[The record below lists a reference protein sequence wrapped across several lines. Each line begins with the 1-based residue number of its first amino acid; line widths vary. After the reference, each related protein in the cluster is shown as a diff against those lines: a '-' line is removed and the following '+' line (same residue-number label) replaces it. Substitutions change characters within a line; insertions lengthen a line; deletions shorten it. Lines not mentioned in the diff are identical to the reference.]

1 VKDKDRELREILKDY
16 GTKLACSNDKCTI
29 CQAQLKKNISQI
41 KALVMESLGEEHTK
55 ISQIIHKVCR
65 NSNWACD
72 SWGEEELTVA
82 IIAELK
88 EKWK

>member
-1 VKDKDRELREILKDY
+1 MNKDRELKKIKDILAELNEDGNTNK
-16 GTKLACSNDKCTI
+16 A
-29 CQAQLKKNISQI
+29 ISQI
-41 KALVMESLGEEHTK
+41 KALVIESLGEEHTK

>member
-1 VKDKDRELREILKDY
+1 MNKDRELDKLLENLAGIGKDC
-16 GTKLACSNDKCTI
+16 KPRMFIEQVHSK
-29 CQAQLKKNISQI
+29 I
-41 KALVMESLGEEHTK
+41 KALVIKSLGEEHTK

-65 NSNWACD
+65 NTNWACD

-88 EKWK
+88 EKFV